1 MKRFLTI
8 ILATF
13 MLCACTGC
21 SGGGIN
27 SNVEGTSSSSDN
39 TGSGINS
46 NIESASNSTDNTDG
60 DIPEALKR
68 QNEIN
73 YYTVDEVKKMIRENT
88 RFNISEDFVSLV
100 PKSVSY
106 ICSFDKAAVNRQAP
120 AEFYDDFKEMF
131 AYLFPNEKFNDD
143 YFFYYYIPNEE
154 SNRQEGEFPIKN
166 FKKYYDDA
174 VSEKNVISYYF
185 YSPYSHFAEKEG
197 SDYAHRVEKDSS
209 DINDRNIFLEFGP
222 PIGNYLSNVN
232 KGVLA
237 EYYSKEKGE
246 NNDYWLEVTGT
257 VLCEEYETVR
267 SCTPDCTDKYRLL
280 DGKEISVAEAVTFFE
295 NYMNNL
301 PCPKDPVYDTK
312 VTGVN
317 VKKLGED
324 KYFFMFQIT
333 PTYAGVPL
341 DWGRFRLTS
350 ESELRTTTGFYGT
363 MAVTDDID
371 SFVGYVRAASI
382 TDEKVTDKLLPF
394 DKAISKIEQS
404 LTEQVSFEV
413 LSADLVYEQM
423 TYYGAYDIPL
433 EEQKRETSPAWK
445 VVVQNKNN
453 DLVYTCYIDAD
464 TGDNFSYSKAAFY
477 TADEEAES

>member
-1 MKRFLTI
+1 MKKFLAI
-8 ILATF
+8 ILASLL
-13 MLCACTGC
+13 LCSFAGC
-21 SGGGIN
+21 SGENNSIN
-27 SNVEGTSSSSDN
+27 NDS
-39 TGSGINS
+39 GSV
-46 NIESASNSTDNTDG
+46 NTDDKSDG
-60 DIPEALKR
+60 IPEALKR
-68 QNEIN
+68 KNEIS
-73 YYTVDEVKKMIRENT
+73 YYTSDEVKKIIKENT
-88 RFNISEDFVSLV
+88 KFDISEDFESFV

-106 ICSFDKAAVNRQAP
+106 LSYFDYAPVNRP
-120 AEFYDDFKEMF
+120 DISDFYTDFKEMF
-131 AYLFPNEKFNDD
+131 AYLFPDEKFNDD
-143 YFFYYYIPNEE
+143 YFFYYYIGTDEE
-154 SNRQEGEFPIKN
+154 VENMKEDEYPIKN
-166 FKKYYDDA
+166 VKKYFDEAADG
-174 VSEKNVISYYF
+174 KRKISYYF
-185 YSPYSHFAEKEG
+185 YSPYSHFA
-197 SDYAHRVEKDSS
+197 EKDSS

-246 NNDYWLEVTGT
+246 KNDYWLEVTGT
-257 VLCEEYETVR
+257 VICEEYETVR

-280 DGKEISVAEAVTFFE
+280 DGKEISVADAVTFFE
-295 NYMNNL
+295 KYMNDL

-317 VKKLGED
+317 VKTLGED

-445 VVVQNKNN
+445 VVIQNKNN

-477 TADEEAES
+477 TETEEAES

>member
-246 NNDYWLEVTGT
+246 KNDYWLEVTGT
-257 VLCEEYETVR
+257 VICEEYETVR

>member
-185 YSPYSHFAEKEG
+185 YSPYSGFVEKVG
-197 SDYAHRVEKDSS
+197 SDYAILDNRDSS
-209 DINDRNIFLEFGP
+209 EVTDRNIFLEFGP

-237 EYYSKEKGE
+237 ERYCKDNGEKNNHFLE
-246 NNDYWLEVTGT
+246 NWEHGIRQNYKVIGSYDRDSTE
-257 VLCEEYETVR
+257 
-267 SCTPDCTDKYRLL
+267 KFRLL
-280 DGKEISVAEAVTFFE
+280 DGKEISVADAVTFFE
-295 NYMNNL
+295 NYVNNA
-301 PCPKDPVYDTK
+301 PCPKSPVYDMK
-312 VTGVN
+312 VMSVI
-317 VKKLGED
+317 VQQYDKD
-324 KYFFMFQIT
+324 KYFYSFTTT
-333 PTYAGVPL
+333 PTYGGIPF
-341 DWGRFRLTS
+341 DWDRFYLS
-350 ESELRTTTGFYGT
+350 SDSMYETTLCDGSMVT
-363 MAVTDDID
+363 TDDID
-371 SFVGYVRAASI
+371 SFYGYRRTGSI

-413 LSADLVYEQM
+413 LSADLVY
-423 TYYGAYDIPL
+423 TPLKYYGSYDIPL
-433 EEQKRETSPAWK
+433 EEQKSTTTPAWK
-445 VVVQNKNN
+445 VVIQNKNN

-464 TGDNFSYSKAAFY
+464 TGENFRYNKAAFY
-477 TADEEAES
+477 TADEEAEG

>member
-21 SGGGIN
+21 SGG
-27 SNVEGTSSSSDN
+27 
-39 TGSGINS
+39 GINS

-246 NNDYWLEVTGT
+246 KNDYWLEVTGT
-257 VLCEEYETVR
+257 VICEEYETVR

>member
-1 MKRFLTI
+1 MKKFLAI
-8 ILATF
+8 ILASLL
-13 MLCACTGC
+13 LCSFAGC
-21 SGGGIN
+21 SGENNSIN
-27 SNVEGTSSSSDN
+27 NDS
-39 TGSGINS
+39 GSV
-46 NIESASNSTDNTDG
+46 NTDDKSDG
-60 DIPEALKR
+60 VPEALKR
-68 QNEIN
+68 KNEIS
-73 YYTVDEVKKMIRENT
+73 YYTSDEVKKIIKENT
-88 RFNISEDFVSLV
+88 KFDISEDFESFV

-106 ICSFDKAAVNRQAP
+106 LSYFDYAPVNRP
-120 AEFYDDFKEMF
+120 DISDFYTEFKEMF
-131 AYLFPNEKFNDD
+131 AYLFPDEKFNDD
-143 YFFYYYIPNEE
+143 YFFYYYIRTDEE
-154 SNRQEGEFPIKN
+154 TENAKEDEYPIKN
-166 FKKYYDDA
+166 VKKYFDEAADG
-174 VSEKNVISYYF
+174 KRKISYYF
-185 YSPYSHFAEKEG
+185 YSPYSHFA
-197 SDYAHRVEKDSS
+197 EKDSS

-246 NNDYWLEVTGT
+246 KNDYWLEVTGT
-257 VLCEEYETVR
+257 VICEEYETVR

-295 NYMNNL
+295 NYMNDL
-301 PCPKDPVYDTK
+301 PCPKNPVYDTK

-382 TDEKVTDKLLPF
+382 TDEKVTEELLPF

-404 LTEQVSFEV
+404 LTEQISFEV

-445 VVVQNKNN
+445 VVIQNKNN

-477 TADEEAES
+477 TETEEAES

>member
-1 MKRFLTI
+1 MKKFLAI
-8 ILATF
+8 ILASLL
-13 MLCACTGC
+13 LCSFAGC
-21 SGGGIN
+21 SGENNSIN
-27 SNVEGTSSSSDN
+27 NDS
-39 TGSGINS
+39 GSV
-46 NIESASNSTDNTDG
+46 NTDDKSDG
-60 DIPEALKR
+60 VPEALKR
-68 QNEIN
+68 KNEIS
-73 YYTVDEVKKMIRENT
+73 YYTNDEVKKIIKENT
-88 RFNISEDFVSLV
+88 KFDISEDFVSLV

-120 AEFYDDFKEMF
+120 AEYYDDFKEMF

-143 YFFYYYIPNEE
+143 YFFFYYIPNDEEE
-154 SNRQEGEFPIKN
+154 SNMKEEEYPIKN

-174 VSEKNVISYYF
+174 VSEKNIISYYF
-185 YSPYSHFAEKEG
+185 YSPYSGFVEKVG
-197 SDYAHRVEKDSS
+197 SDYAILDKRDSS
-209 DINDRNIFLEFGP
+209 EVTDRNIFLEFGP

-246 NNDYWLEVTGT
+246 KNDYWLEVTGT
-257 VLCEEYETVR
+257 VICEEYETVR

-280 DGKEISVAEAVTFFE
+280 DGKEISVADAVTFFE
-295 NYMNNL
+295 NYMNDL

-445 VVVQNKNN
+445 AVIQNKNN

-477 TADEEAES
+477 TETEEAES

>member
-1 MKRFLTI
+1 M
-8 ILATF
+8 
-13 MLCACTGC
+13 
-21 SGGGIN
+21 
-27 SNVEGTSSSSDN
+27 
-39 TGSGINS
+39 
-46 NIESASNSTDNTDG
+46 
-60 DIPEALKR
+60 
-68 QNEIN
+68 
-73 YYTVDEVKKMIRENT
+73 
-88 RFNISEDFVSLV
+88 
-100 PKSVSY
+100 
-106 ICSFDKAAVNRQAP
+106 
-120 AEFYDDFKEMF
+120 
-131 AYLFPNEKFNDD
+131 ND
-143 YFFYYYIPNEE
+143 
-154 SNRQEGEFPIKN
+154 
-166 FKKYYDDA
+166 
-174 VSEKNVISYYF
+174 
-185 YSPYSHFAEKEG
+185 
-197 SDYAHRVEKDSS
+197 
-209 DINDRNIFLEFGP
+209 
-222 PIGNYLSNVN
+222 
-232 KGVLA
+232 
-237 EYYSKEKGE
+237 
-246 NNDYWLEVTGT
+246 
-257 VLCEEYETVR
+257 
-267 SCTPDCTDKYRLL
+267 
-280 DGKEISVAEAVTFFE
+280 
-295 NYMNNL
+295 L

-382 TDEKVTDKLLPF
+382 TDEKVTEKLLPF

-445 VVVQNKNN
+445 VVIQNKNN

-464 TGDNFSYSKAAFY
+464 TGDNFSYNKAAFY
-477 TADEEAES
+477 TADEEADEEAEG

>member
-1 MKRFLTI
+1 MKKFLAI
-8 ILATF
+8 ILASLL
-13 MLCACTGC
+13 LCSFAGC
-21 SGGGIN
+21 SGENNSIN
-27 SNVEGTSSSSDN
+27 NDS
-39 TGSGINS
+39 GSV
-46 NIESASNSTDNTDG
+46 NTDDKSDG
-60 DIPEALKR
+60 VPEALKR
-68 QNEIN
+68 KNEIS
-73 YYTVDEVKKMIRENT
+73 YYTSDEVKKIIKENT
-88 RFNISEDFVSLV
+88 KFDISEDFESFV

-106 ICSFDKAAVNRQAP
+106 LSYFDYAPVNRP
-120 AEFYDDFKEMF
+120 DISDFYTDFKEMF
-131 AYLFPNEKFNDD
+131 AYLFPDEKFNDD
-143 YFFYYYIPNEE
+143 YFFYYYIGTDEE
-154 SNRQEGEFPIKN
+154 VENMKEDEYPIKN
-166 FKKYYDDA
+166 VKKYFDEAADG
-174 VSEKNVISYYF
+174 KRKISYYF
-185 YSPYSHFAEKEG
+185 YSPYSHFA
-197 SDYAHRVEKDSS
+197 EKDSS

-246 NNDYWLEVTGT
+246 KNDYWLEVTGT
-257 VLCEEYETVR
+257 VICEEYETVR

-280 DGKEISVAEAVTFFE
+280 DGKEISVADAVTFFE
-295 NYMNNL
+295 KYMNDL

-317 VKKLGED
+317 VKTLGED

-445 VVVQNKNN
+445 VVIQNKNN

-477 TADEEAES
+477 TETEEAES